1 MSGALEKIG
10 RKKFEAFIGLDGFVD
25 EVVHVVDQ
33 REDER
38 TFTRIETISG
48 YADRI
53 REGSGLSTN
62 IEIVPVTAKMGGNGP
77 IYAYGLKKF
86 GVSITY
92 VGCVGNPDIHP
103 IFRNLAEGSRMIGL
117 ADPGMTDAME
127 FKDGKIIRSKL
138 NSLNLLT
145 WEDIKTKIG
154 AAYLAELF
162 DKADVISLN
171 NWTMIPHMSDIWRH
185 IQHETVPLMKSD
197 RSDKIMFFDLA
208 DPRKRSGKDI
218 LDALNLICGFRQQ
231 GFFTVLGLNLKEARL
246 IGSYINRTQSTEQDM
261 NRISLEDL
269 VNQIQGY
276 IKTDCLTVHPVD
288 RAACILKGIYA
299 EVPGPYCENPVLT
312 TGAGDVF
319 NSGFVFGL
327 LNRLTPEQC
336 LLLGTAASGYYV
348 RTGQWAGLEELKKFL
363 NTWLGA
369 GQEET

>member
-1 MSGALEKIG
+1 MHEAVKKIG
-10 RKKFEAFIGLDGFVD
+10 QRKFKAFIGLDGFVD

-33 REDER
+33 RQDEK

-53 REGSGLSTN
+53 REGGGLSTN

-92 VGCVGNPDIHP
+92 AGCIGLPDIHP
-103 IFRNLAEGSRMIGL
+103 IFKNLAEGSCMIGL
-117 ADPGMTDAME
+117 ANPGMTDAME

-145 WEDIKTKIG
+145 WDDLKTKIG
-154 AAYLAELF
+154 TAALAEFF
-162 DKADVISLN
+162 DMADVISLN
-171 NWTMIPHMSDIWRH
+171 NWTMIPHMSDIWMH
-185 IQHETVPLMKSD
+185 IQQEVIPFMKSD
-197 RSDKIMFFDLA
+197 RADKIMFFDLA
-208 DPRKRSGKDI
+208 DPRKRSGQDI
-218 LDALNLICGFRQQ
+218 LDALELISGFQQQ
-231 GFFTVLGLNLKEARL
+231 GFLTALGLNLKEARL
-246 IGSYINRTQSTEQDM
+246 VGSYISREQGIEQNIDK
-261 NRISLEDL
+261 IPLEEL
-269 VNQIQGY
+269 VNIIQGY

-288 RAACILKGIYA
+288 CAACILNGTYA

-319 NSGFVFGL
+319 NSGFVLGL
-327 LNRLTPEQC
+327 LNHLAPEQC

-348 RTGQWAGLEELKKFL
+348 RTGEWAGLDELKRFL
-363 NTWLGA
+363 NMWLDGDEA
-369 GQEET
+369 T

>member
-117 ADPGMTDAME
+117 ADPGD
-127 FKDGKIIRSKL
+127 DGR
-138 NSLNLLT
+138 
-145 WEDIKTKIG
+145 DG
-154 AAYLAELF
+154 
-162 DKADVISLN
+162 V
-171 NWTMIPHMSDIWRH
+171 
-185 IQHETVPLMKSD
+185 
-197 RSDKIMFFDLA
+197 
-208 DPRKRSGKDI
+208 
-218 LDALNLICGFRQQ
+218 
-231 GFFTVLGLNLKEARL
+231 
-246 IGSYINRTQSTEQDM
+246 
-261 NRISLEDL
+261 
-269 VNQIQGY
+269 
-276 IKTDCLTVHPVD
+276 
-288 RAACILKGIYA
+288 
-299 EVPGPYCENPVLT
+299 
-312 TGAGDVF
+312 
-319 NSGFVFGL
+319 
-327 LNRLTPEQC
+327 
-336 LLLGTAASGYYV
+336 
-348 RTGQWAGLEELKKFL
+348 
-363 NTWLGA
+363 
-369 GQEET
+369 